1 MYFAFSYLTRLWQC
15 VIFPLTDRKAGNT
28 LAELIK
34 LKTPGEQGGT
44 DWRKARIALAQ
55 RDDPAALQ
63 QLLDQ
68 YWTWQSDESLTE
80 AARLLLATNLGWEGV
95 QAFTTPPVGEVISPL
110 GYALD
115 HADETVRDAARQVL
129 DTMVDIPAGE
139 VLIGEELT
147 PLWVEGF
154 QMARYPVTNAQYQQ
168 FIQETEHRPPQF
180 WEEGTFPEKKG
191 DHPVVE
197 VSCEDAEAYA
207 EWAGCRLPSF
217 EEWARAARGDDG
229 RLFPW
234 GDEIDK
240 PRCNTVELGAGGT
253 TPVGALP
260 DGVSP
265 FGCYDMV
272 GNVWEWTSTWYD
284 EAEEHFRIVRGGAWY
299 YNHDYSTCISYDFFS
314 KEYTE
319 FIIGFRLVR

>member
-1 MYFAFSYLTRLWQC
+1 MTLKGVR
-15 VIFPLTDRKAGNT
+15 DT

-34 LKTPGEQGGT
+34 LETLSEGSGT
-44 DWRKARIALAQ
+44 DRRKARVALAQ
-55 RDDPAALQ
+55 SDDPGALQ
-63 QLLDQ
+63 QLLRQ
-68 YWTWQSDESLTE
+68 YWTWHFEESLTE
-80 AARLLLATNLGWEGV
+80 AARLLLATNLGWE
-95 QAFTTPPVGEVISPL
+95 QMRPLTTPPIGEVISPL
-110 GYALD
+110 GHALN
-115 HADETVRDAARQVL
+115 HADQTVRDAAFQVL
-129 DTMVDIPAGE
+129 DSTADVPAGE

-154 QMARYPVTNAQYQQ
+154 QMARYPATNAQYHQ
-168 FIQETEHRPPQF
+168 FIQATGHRHPQS
-180 WEEGTFPEKKG
+180 WEDGVYPERKG

-207 EWAGCRLPSF
+207 GWAGCRLPAF
-217 EEWARAARGDDG
+217 EEWERAIRGDDA

-253 TPVGALP
+253 TPVGAFP
-260 DGVSP
+260 DGISP
-265 FGCYDMV
+265 FGCYDML

-284 EAEEHFRIVRGGAWY
+284 EDNPHFRVVRGGAWY
-299 YNHDYSTCISYDFFS
+299 YNHDYSTCTSYDFFS

-319 FIIGFRLVR
+319 FVIGFRIAR